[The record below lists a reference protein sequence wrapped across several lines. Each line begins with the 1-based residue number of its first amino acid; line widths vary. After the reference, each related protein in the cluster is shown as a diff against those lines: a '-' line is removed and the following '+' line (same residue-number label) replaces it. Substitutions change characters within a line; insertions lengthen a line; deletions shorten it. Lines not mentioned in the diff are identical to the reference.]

1 MKQKPEPIPAL
12 HQQSHPEIAHSQ
24 NEAKKS
30 ELVLADVWL
39 DKQDI
44 LQRMH
49 ISSGTLFKWRKKGL
63 LPYSRIFGKIYY
75 RESDLLKLLQSTI
88 VSH

>member
-1 MKQKPEPIPAL
+1 MKQKPEPVPVL
-12 HQQSHPEIAHSQ
+12 HQQSHPEIAHPQ
-24 NEAKKS
+24 KEVNKQ
-30 ELVLADVWL
+30 ELVPAEVWL

-63 LPYSRIFGKIYY
+63 LPYARIFGKIYY
-75 RESDLLKLLQSTI
+75 READLLKLLQSTI